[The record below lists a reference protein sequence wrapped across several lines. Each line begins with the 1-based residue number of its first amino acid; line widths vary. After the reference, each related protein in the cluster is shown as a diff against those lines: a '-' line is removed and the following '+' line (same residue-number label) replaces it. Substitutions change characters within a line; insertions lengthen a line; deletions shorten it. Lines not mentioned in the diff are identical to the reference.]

1 MAMSMVNS
9 LETNGMVDF
18 FFLISV
24 FLFRSAYF
32 FQYTFSD

>member
-1 MAMSMVNS
+1 MTVSVVNS

-24 FLFRSAYF
+24 FLSRSAYF
-32 FQYTFSD
+32 FQYTISD